1 MLDKLRKHFKTV
13 YEKLSKTELKGR
25 KLEEA
30 SEDFKITLL
39 TNDVALEVAD
49 KISKNVTSYLCDIKV
64 PRTADKRK
72 VVKEAFF
79 HVLNEVFQDVKS
91 LDLEKL
97 VMDRVKKGEITTLLF
112 LGVNGTGKT
121 TTIAKLAHL
130 FKKKGLIVVLA
141 CSDTFRAGSMEQLEE
156 HANRLAVKV
165 IKHKYGADAAA
176 VAFDAVNYAQSKGA
190 NLVMIDTA
198 GRMHT
203 DRNLMDEAEKISR
216 VVKPE
221 LKILV
226 VDALTAN
233 DAVKQC
239 RVFNE
244 HIGVDGVILTKLD
257 ADAKGGAALSVI
269 AEIGKPIIYIGTG
282 QSYEDIEPFKP
293 SELINTL
300 IS

>member
-30 SEDFKITLL
+30 SEDLKINLL

-198 GRMHT
+198 GRMQT

-293 SELINTL
+293 NELINSL

>member
-1 MLDKLRKHFKTV
+1 LLDKLRKHFKTV

-198 GRMHT
+198 GRMQT